1 MCSIYL
7 NPIVSLWRKDK
18 RWALAQ
24 YHLNNIIVNHYGRSN
39 MYANTR
45 GGGCS
50 HALESA
56 ISLTY
61 LYFIQHSI
69 YSTGQEKRQF
79 LCWGFQLDDT
89 SPLFCLWRGKDK
101 LRHSPS
107 EIFFLFLYQ
116 ILRYDH
122 FSQQKAPS
130 CLCLPRTLQCTSVQ
144 SEPSLISCDTGC
156 SDASTSLRSVG
167 PAHATPRT
175 AQLQL
180 IDIEI
185 MPETSSESWVIM
197 QGHQPSLYF
206 DHISCL
212 RLVFKKTKHLNFK
225 IEYMSS
231 ISRINTNSFYCF
243 CFV

>member
-1 MCSIYL
+1 MI
-7 NPIVSLWRKDK
+7 KDK
-18 RWALAQ
+18 KWALAQ

-122 FSQQKAPS
+122 FLSKKLRVVYVYPELSSAHQFNQSRAWYRATLAAVMPA
-130 CLCLPRTLQCTSVQ
+130 LVWGLWAQPTPRPGQHNCSW
-144 SEPSLISCDTGC
+144 LIS
-156 SDASTSLRSVG
+156 R
-167 PAHATPRT
+167 
-175 AQLQL
+175 
-180 IDIEI
+180 
-185 MPETSSESWVIM
+185 
-197 QGHQPSLYF
+197 
-206 DHISCL
+206 
-212 RLVFKKTKHLNFK
+212 
-225 IEYMSS
+225 
-231 ISRINTNSFYCF
+231 
-243 CFV
+243 